1 MTEANEPRK
10 LRHEAAESIVI
21 KIDDYQHHPH
31 NYNGHPKEQI
41 RRIQA
46 SLDEFGQGRS
56 IVVWRNY
63 VLAGHGVYES
73 AKQLGWEYLAA
84 RKYPDDWEETK
95 ALAYLAADNR
105 LAELGDPDMEA
116 LARTL
121 AEIRENDLDL
131 LYAVGYTDDEYR
143 DLIEDLTGEK
153 PGAAVQDREPAPNMA
168 DILQEQWKT
177 ETDQMWQLGNHYLVC
192 ADCTDPAV
200 IRRLTQG
207 RKIDMLLT
215 DPPYGVAYASK
226 NSFLNEFDKGN
237 RIQIEIENDSE
248 NEIENEFGSYSEFFA
263 RFLKAVPWAQKNVA
277 YIFMSGQ
284 ELHSLRA
291 ALDMAGM
298 TWGDYLIWIKNNH
311 VLGRKDYN
319 AKHEFI
325 VYGWHGRH
333 EHHGRGGTTVI
344 DEEPDPK
351 KMGKEALVDY
361 VADLREAL
369 RESVLRFDRP
379 HRSEFHPTQ
388 KPVELLER
396 LLRDGSET
404 GEAVLDPFCGS
415 GSTLLACERQ
425 RRHCYAVEKQPGYVA
440 VILQRW
446 SDATNKTPVKLTDKF
461 SEI

>member
-1 MTEANEPRK
+1 MTNETESPAVVTGM
-10 LRHEAAESIVI
+10 RHEAAASVVI
-21 KIDDYQHHPH
+21 RIDEYQHHPR
-31 NYNGHPKEQI
+31 NYNGHPPEQI

-73 AKQLGWEYLAA
+73 ARQLGWEYLAA
-84 RKYPDDWEETK
+84 RKYPDEWSETK
-95 ALAYLAADNR
+95 AIAYLAADNR

-121 AEIRENDLDL
+121 EDIRENDLDL

-143 DLIEDLTGEK
+143 DLIQDLTGNRPESK
-153 PGAAVQDREPAPNMA
+153 VSDAEPEPTMA
-168 DILQEQWKT
+168 EILKAKWKT
-177 ETDQMWQLGNHYLVC
+177 EPGQMWQLGNHYVIC
-192 ADCTDPAV
+192 GDSTDPKT
-200 IRRLTQG
+200 IRRLTSG
-207 RKIDMLLT
+207 RKMDMLLT
-215 DPPYGVAYASK
+215 DPPYGVSYADK
-226 NSFLNEFDKGN
+226 NEFLNLYDKGS
-237 RIQIEIENDSE
+237 RVQTKIENDSE
-248 NEIENEFGSYSEFFA
+248 NEIEFEFGSYSEFFA
-263 RFLKAVPWAQKNVA
+263 RFLKIIPWAPKNIA

-291 ALDMAGM
+291 ALDMADM
-298 TWGDYLIWIKNNH
+298 KWGDYLIWIKNNH

-325 VYGWHGRH
+325 VYAWAGRH
-333 EHHGRGGTTVI
+333 EFHGHSGTTVI

-351 KMGKEALVDY
+351 KMSKDELLQY
-361 VADLREAL
+361 VNHLREVAK
-369 RESVLRFDRP
+369 ESVLRFDRP

-404 GEAVLDPFCGS
+404 DDAVIDPFCGS

-425 RRHCYAVEKQPGYVA
+425 RRHCYGIEKDPGYLA
-440 VILQRW
+440 VILERW
-446 SDATNKTPVKLTDKF
+446 SDATNKTPVKLTG
-461 SEI
+461 